1 LLQITSSARF
11 FKGFPES
18 FLGWYLLPSLICFNK
33 FFMQD
38 GMQWEIFLKFLAK
51 LEEHC
56 EIVLIGSEIDYRRL
70 IAQRS
75 IDEVR
80 D

>member
-1 LLQITSSARF
+1 MSSARF

-18 FLGWYLLPSLICFNK
+18 FLGWYLLLSLICFNK